1 MTGADVGR
9 IKSSIV
15 IILAFLAII
24 ISPKAFAVE
33 QILDVMLPSS
43 SFLDVPDN
51 YWAYTEISELH
62 HKGILKGYPNQKF
75 CPEAYITR
83 EEFATAV
90 IKALG
95 LDDGE
100 VIDSLVLD
108 DVFPEDWAYQNIQ
121 NAFFFGLFLP
131 PRMAKDGGYYFY
143 PTQKITRAHAI
154 TMAVNSIK
162 TMPMSK
168 KKAKSVLEYTY
179 DDFFKI
185 PDWFVAPAAKAQIL
199 DMLVID
205 PRGKKLIA
213 FDKPI
218 TRGETAVLLYN
229 MIEEARKNPNDK
241 IKAAFGKKVS
251 AEGHVIADA
260 IVDDNIATI
269 PAGTEIPLLIT
280 GKISS
285 QKACEG
291 EKYVAL
297 VPKNF
302 VTAKKYLLIPYG
314 ARFVGHVQT
323 AKKGHFLIR
332 NGVLTLQNDSLDVL
346 HQPLLRVN
354 GIAEIKTPKSDS
366 RYRKIFKGEKL
377 TVDRGEFLYLKL
389 LEPIKVDISTGRL
402 LRNPEL
408 EYKNN
413 AVMDPYQHK
422 NEASKKQVLDYIK
435 SPVDVEDL

>member
-1 MTGADVGR
+1 MIGAKVGR
-9 IKSSIV
+9 LKSSIIV
-15 IILAFLAII
+15 VLAIFAI
-24 ISPKAFAVE
+24 FISPKAFAVE
-33 QILDVMLPSS
+33 QILDVMFPSS
-43 SFLDVPDN
+43 SFLDIPDN

-62 HKGILKGYPNQKF
+62 HKGILKGYPSQKF
-75 CPEAYITR
+75 LPEAFITR

-100 VIDSLVLD
+100 VMDPLVLD

-143 PTQKITRAHAI
+143 PTQNITRAHAI

-162 TMPMSK
+162 TIPMTK

-205 PRGKKLIA
+205 PRGNKLIA
-213 FDKPI
+213 YDRPI
-218 TRGETAVLLYN
+218 TRAETAVLLYN

-241 IKAAFGKKVS
+241 IKAAFEKKIS
-251 AEGHVIADA
+251 AEGHVLQDA
-260 IVDDNIATI
+260 IVDGDVATI
-269 PAGTEIPLLIT
+269 PAGTELPLIVT

-314 ARFVGHVQT
+314 ARFTGHVQQV
-323 AKKGHFLIR
+323 KKGRFLIR
-332 NGVLTLQNDSLDVL
+332 NAVLTLQNDNLDVL
-346 HQPLLRVN
+346 HQSLLRIDGV
-354 GIAEIKTPKSDS
+354 AEIKPLKAESKF
-366 RYRKIFKGEKL
+366 RKIFKGEKL
-377 TVDRGEFLYLKL
+377 TVDRGQFLYLKL
-389 LEPIKVDISTGRL
+389 LEPIKVDVSTGRL
-402 LRNPEL
+402 LRNVDID
-408 EYKNN
+408 YKNDS
-413 AVMDPYQHK
+413 VMDPYQHK
-422 NEASKKQVLDYIK
+422 NEATQKEVIKYIK
-435 SPVDVEDL
+435 SSTDVEDL

>member
-1 MTGADVGR
+1 MGR
-9 IKSSIV
+9 FKLSII
-15 IILAFLAII
+15 IILTLFSILVL
-24 ISPKAFAVE
+24 PKVYAVE

-62 HKGILKGYPNQKF
+62 HKGILKGYPSQNF
-75 CPEAYITR
+75 RPEAPITR

-100 VIDSLVLD
+100 VMDPLVLD
-108 DVFPEDWAYQNIQ
+108 DVYPEDWAYQYIQ

-143 PTQKITRAHAI
+143 PTQNITRAHAI
-154 TMAVNSIK
+154 TMTVNSIK
-162 TMPMSK
+162 TFPMSK

-179 DDFFKI
+179 DDFFQI

-213 FDKPI
+213 YDKPI
-218 TRGETAVLLYN
+218 TRAETAVLLYN

-241 IKAAFGKKVS
+241 IKAAFDKKIS
-251 AEGHVIADA
+251 AEGHIIQDA

-269 PAGTEIPLLIT
+269 PAGTEIPLVVT
-280 GKISS
+280 GKITS

-314 ARFVGHVQT
+314 ARFTGHVNQV
-323 AKKGHFLIR
+323 KKGRFLIR
-332 NGVLTLQNDSLDVL
+332 NGVLNLQNDNLDIL
-346 HQPLLRVN
+346 HQPLLRVS
-354 GIAEIKTPKSDS
+354 GVAEIKTSKSDS
-366 RYRKIFKGEKL
+366 RFRKIFKGEKL
-377 TVDRGEFLYLKL
+377 TVDRGEFIYLKL
-389 LEPIKVDISTGRL
+389 LEPIKIDVSSGRL
-402 LRNPEL
+402 LRNPDI

-413 AVMDPYQHK
+413 SVMDPCQHK
-422 NEASKKQVLDYIK
+422 NEASKKEVLEYIK
-435 SPVDVEDL
+435 SPTEVEDL

>member
-1 MTGADVGR
+1 MGKV
-9 IKSSIV
+9 KSSII
-15 IILAFLAII
+15 IILAIFAVL

-33 QILDVMLPSS
+33 QILNVMLPSS
-43 SFLDVPDN
+43 SFLDIPDN

-75 CPEAYITR
+75 RPEAYITR

-95 LDDGE
+95 LNDGE
-100 VIDSLVLD
+100 VMDPLVLD

-143 PTQKITRAHAI
+143 PTQNITRAHAI
-154 TMAVNSIK
+154 TMAVNSVK
-162 TMPMSK
+162 TAPIGK
-168 KKAKSVLEYTY
+168 KKAKSILEYTY
-179 DDFFKI
+179 DDFYKI
-185 PDWFVAPAAKAQIL
+185 PDWFLQPAAKAQIL

-205 PRGKKLIA
+205 PRKTKLIA
-213 FDKPI
+213 YDKPI
-218 TRGETAVLLYN
+218 TRAETAVLLYN
-229 MIEEARKNPNDK
+229 MIEEAMKNPNDK
-241 IKAAFGKKVS
+241 IKAAFDKKIS
-251 AEGHVIADA
+251 AEGHVLQDA
-260 IVDDNIATI
+260 YVDENIATI
-269 PAGTEIPLLIT
+269 PAGTELPLIVT

-297 VPKNF
+297 VPKNY

-314 ARFVGHVQT
+314 SRFTGHVQT
-323 AKKGHFLIR
+323 VKKRRFLIR
-332 NGVLTLQNDSLDVL
+332 NGVLTLQNDGLDVL

-354 GIAEIKTPKSDS
+354 GIAEIKTAKSETKF
-366 RYRKIFKGEKL
+366 RKIFKGEKL

-389 LEPIKVDISTGRL
+389 LEPIKIDISTGRL

-413 AVMDPYQHK
+413 SVMDPYQHK